1 MALQNLE
8 HSQKLWGQRQ
18 FDKVRGG
25 LTNFVPMVKNK
36 NWFCYSNSLRRE
48 CGRILITSLFII
60 INIYFSMRCEFFK
73 ESFLYKP

>member
-25 LTNFVPMVKNK
+25 LTNFVPMVKNE
-36 NWFCYSNSLRRE
+36 NDFV
-48 CGRILITSLFII
+48 ILTLLGGSVA
-60 INIYFSMRCEFFK
+60 
-73 ESFLYKP
+73 ESS